1 MIRYR
6 RLITAF
12 ALLVGV
18 NFALAAGY
26 WLINLERTNAD
37 GSEIGYLQCLYM
49 TVISTFTVGYG
60 ELVPVVTSLD
70 RIYTM
75 LVIAIG
81 LGAMGYGLSQM
92 TAFIVEGELQEIFG
106 RRKMERSIAALRGH
120 FLVCGTGDVGQYVVR
135 ELLATKRP
143 FVAIDQD
150 LEQLKK
156 LAAERP
162 LLYLAGDATDEA
174 VLAKAGIKEAAGVM
188 CALPNDRDNLVLA
201 MTCRLA
207 NPTLRIVAKTH
218 DVKLSQRISSAG
230 ADAVVSPQ
238 FIGGMRL
245 VSEMVRPTVVS
256 FLDLMLRDMEKNMR
270 VEEVRI
276 EGGSALAGQRLCDQL
291 IAKSNVLVMAV
302 QAVQSSKFTY
312 VPASETSLA
321 PGMTLVVLGNAD
333 DVEKMRELASP
344 GRVQG
349 EPGL

>member
-6 RLITAF
+6 RLLIAF
-12 ALLVGV
+12 ALLIGV
-18 NFALAAGY
+18 NLALATGY
-26 WLINLERTNAD
+26 WLINQGRTNAD

-60 ELVPVVTSLD
+60 EFVPVTTPMD

-75 LVIAIG
+75 LVIVIG
-81 LGAMGYGLSQM
+81 LGTMGYGLSQM

-106 RRKMERSIAALRGH
+106 RRKMEKRIAALRDH
-120 FLVCGTGDVGQYVVR
+120 FLVCGAGDVGQYVIQ

-143 FVAIDQD
+143 FVAIDSD
-150 LEQLKK
+150 AERLKK
-156 LAAERP
+156 LAATKP
-162 LLYLAGDATDEA
+162 ILYLAGDATDEA

-201 MTCRLA
+201 MTCRMA
-207 NPTLRIVAKTH
+207 NPKLRIVAQSH
-218 DVKLSQRISSAG
+218 DVKLSQRIKSAG

-276 EGGSALAGQRLCDQL
+276 EAGSLLAGQRLYDQG
-291 IAKSNVLVMAV
+291 IARSNALVMAI
-302 QAVQSSKFTY
+302 QEPRSSTFIY
-312 VPASETSLA
+312 VPASETVLA
-321 PGMTLVVLGNAD
+321 PGTTLVVLGDAD
-333 DVEKMRELASP
+333 DVAKLREMAAP
-344 GRVQG
+344 AKV
-349 EPGL
+349 